1 MERRATQRRRT
12 LKGGSIEFDG
22 RTVECVLR
30 NISVTGAALQVDRW
44 LCIPH
49 EFKLNI
55 PNSEVRQ
62 IRHNCRVV
70 WRKEALI
77 GLVFEPIA

>member
-1 MERRATQRRRT
+1 MERRAIQRRRV

-30 NISVTGAALQVDRW
+30 NI
-44 LCIPH
+44 
-49 EFKLNI
+49 FKLNI
-55 PNSEVRQ
+55 PHGGIRQ
-62 IRHNCRVV
+62 NCRVV

-77 GLVFEPIA
+77 GLVFEVAA

>member
-1 MERRATQRRRT
+1 MERRATQRRRV

-30 NISVTGAALQVDRW
+30 NISAAGAALQVDRR

-49 EFKLNI
+49 EFQLKI
-55 PNSEVRQ
+55 PNSQ
-62 IRHNCRVV
+62 IRQNCRVV
-70 WRKEALI
+70 WRKDALI
-77 GLVFEPIA
+77 GLAFEVAA